1 MNRSLRGPRRL
12 AVAVAVTLAVT
23 AGAVAAVPASASVPV
38 SAPAAVTAPSGVA
51 DEAAPVVVG
60 PDARLLATGPSGYLG
75 RVAAG
80 EQRTYSWTR
89 YEGGVTTAL
98 PPAPYYR
105 GGAHSDLVVR
115 LEGSGHQSSFQVL
128 DMAAGGEPVVV
139 DTAFLGP
146 TATLLQVVGD
156 ALLLRTAG
164 ASGQTLHLVSRQPQ
178 GETVHREIT
187 GLPSDATALST
198 QVTAPGVL
206 AVRYTGTH
214 GGTTGQ
220 RLAVVD
226 LAAAKAVDD
235 RAVPAV
241 DATSSFAASATHVAW
256 VERLPDGRS
265 VVVTARRGSD
275 TTSRRELPAQSGG
288 ISLGL
293 LDGWVTYTVAGGA
306 TAEAPNPLHPL
317 TALSLQDGRTTVTL
331 LDSTVTVLG
340 GADGALAQGGTL
352 AKGEGFYRIAPGAD
366 GRPAAT
372 MVATAEVS
380 TALTDTRVEIPGMD
394 FRKAET
400 RAPIR
405 WWLSRPQARVDVVLV
420 HRRTGLRWSS
430 FMGASSAVPDGGF
443 ATDWNGVFGDFSA
456 ALNGEYT
463 WTLTARPENGI
474 GPVLKRTGTVRV
486 DSGTAPHD
494 YSDKGSPDLL
504 ARTAAG
510 RLVSYDVR
518 QLRSPWLTDWDVT
531 DRGAG
536 WNVYDRLVATGD
548 LAGSQYADLVARD
561 RTGVLWLYLGTG
573 PSLAKRTSV
582 GGGWQVYDTLTAGS
596 DLTGDGRPDLVAT
609 DRTGVLWLY
618 KATGDIAEPFA
629 PRKRIGGGWGGYDKL
644 VATGNIGGG
653 PAGDLLARDRDGVLW
668 QYLGKGDGT
677 FAPRTRIGGGW
688 QRYAAIVAV
697 GDGNKDG
704 RPDLLVDDA
713 FPVGPDT
720 LGFYTGTGDWKAPF
734 SSRTQLY
741 TQGPLGE
748 LDPTLF

>member
-1 MNRSLRGPRRL
+1 MHRPVRRHRRL
-12 AVAVAVTLAVT
+12 ATALAVTLAVT
-23 AGAVAAVPASASVPV
+23 AAAASVPASASVPTV
-38 SAPAAVTAPSGVA
+38 AAVPAAVVG
-51 DEAAPVVVG
+51 DAAPVAVS
-60 PDARLLATGPSGYLG
+60 PDALLIGTGPSGFLS
-75 RVAAG
+75 RVASG

-89 YEGGVTTAL
+89 YGGATTVL

-105 GGAHSDLVVR
+105 GSLYSDLVVQVA
-115 LEGSGHQSSFQVL
+115 GSGHQSSFPVF
-128 DMAAGGEPVVV
+128 DMAAGGDPVVV

-146 TATLLQVVGD
+146 TATLLQTVGD
-156 ALLLRTAG
+156 ALLLRTTEAT
-164 ASGQTLHLVSRQPQ
+164 GQSLHLVSRQPQ
-178 GETVHREIT
+178 GEPVHRRIT
-187 GLPSDATALST
+187 GLPVDAKELVT
-198 QVTAPGVL
+198 QFTAPGVL
-206 AVRYTGTH
+206 AVRYTGTAD
-214 GGTTGQ
+214 GRTGQ

-226 LAAAKAVDD
+226 LTTAKAVDD
-235 RAVPAV
+235 RAVASATGAAV
-241 DATSSFAASATHVAW
+241 ASATHVAW
-256 VERLPDGRS
+256 VERLADGRS
-265 VVVTARRGSD
+265 VVVTALRGSA
-275 TTSRRELPAQSGG
+275 TTSRYTLPAQTGTV
-288 ISLGL
+288 SLGL
-293 LDGWVTYTVAGGA
+293 LDDWVTYTVTGGA
-306 TAEAPNPLHPL
+306 TAEGPNPLHPL
-317 TALSLQDGRTTVTL
+317 TALSLKDHRTAVKL
-331 LDSTVTVLG
+331 LDSTAMVMG
-340 GADGALAQGGTL
+340 GANGALVQGGTL

-366 GRPAAT
+366 GLPAAT
-372 MVATAEVS
+372 MVATSKVP
-380 TALTDTRVEIPGMD
+380 TALTDTRVEIPDMD

-400 RAPIR
+400 RAPIH

-420 HRRTGLRWSS
+420 HRRTGQRWST
-430 FMGASSAVPDGGF
+430 FMGASAAVPDGGF

-474 GPVLKRTGTVRV
+474 GPALTRTGTVRV

-518 QLRSPWLTDWDVT
+518 QLRSPWITDWDLT

-548 LAGSQYADLVARD
+548 LAGSKYADLVARD

-596 DLTGDGRPDLVAT
+596 DLTGDGRPDLLAT
-609 DRTGVLWLY
+609 DRSGTLWLY
-618 KATGDIAEPFA
+618 KATGDTAKPFA

-653 PAGDLLARDRDGVLW
+653 PAGDLLARDRNGVLW

-688 QRYAAIVAV
+688 QRYSDIVAV

-720 LGFYTGTGDWKAPF
+720 LGFYPGTGDWKAPF